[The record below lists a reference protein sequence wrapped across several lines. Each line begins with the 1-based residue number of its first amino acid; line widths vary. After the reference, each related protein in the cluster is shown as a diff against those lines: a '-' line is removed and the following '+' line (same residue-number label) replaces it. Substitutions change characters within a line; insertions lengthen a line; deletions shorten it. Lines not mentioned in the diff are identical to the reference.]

1 MERGLVDGRARGDG
15 AVKWRRV
22 IVWGVGSAAA
32 LLLLGAV
39 VGSRLDQVLRAGEAV
54 SWAWVAGALVCALI
68 GHAMAGL
75 ALSETLAV
83 LGHALGAP
91 TVLGIALVSTTANY
105 MLSAGGATGFALKA
119 HLLHKRRVPIAT
131 TITASAVTSAIL
143 YAVLAVILAQGL
155 ATLLLRAGG
164 ARVAVLESAFGLVV
178 LLALA
183 AMILAAFFNRTARG
197 RLTHRLF
204 RMTNRAAF
212 SLSQR
217 EIPPEDFTAFEMQLT
232 QGLARIRSG
241 RGRLTAT
248 VLYTC
253 LDWGFAM
260 TAFGLCFR
268 AVGVHLPPAALV
280 AAFTAGQAATL
291 IPVLPGGLGAAE
303 GSIAALMAG
312 MGVDAGASL
321 VAALLFRLCYY
332 VVPSLLS
339 VLVLWGLKVSEPA
352 VLREAADL
360 SRDLRDHRDHK
371 A

>member
-1 MERGLVDGRARGDG
+1 MNAKRGLVWGLG
-15 AVKWRRV
+15 ALAALALL
-22 IVWGVGSAAA
+22 AAA
-32 LLLLGAV
+32 
-39 VGSRLDQVLRAGEAV
+39 VGSRLEQVRRAGEAV
-54 SWAWVAGALVCALI
+54 SWLWVGAALACACAS
-68 GHAMAGL
+68 HAMVGL

-83 LGHALGAP
+83 LGHVLGAP
-91 TVLGIALVSTTANY
+91 VVLGIALVSTTANY
-105 MLSAGGATGFALKA
+105 VLSAGGATGFALKA

-143 YAVLAVILAQGL
+143 YAVLALILAQGL

-164 ARVAVLESAFGLVV
+164 ARVAVLESAFGLLV

-183 AMILAAFFNRTARG
+183 GLILVVFFNRAARG

-204 RMTNRAAF
+204 RVTNRAAF

-217 EIPPEDFTAFEMQLT
+217 EIPPEDFAAFEMQLT

-260 TAFGLCFR
+260 TALWLCFR
-268 AVGVHLPPAALV
+268 ATGNNLPLGYLV
-280 AAFTAGQAATL
+280 AAFTTSQAATL
-291 IPVLPGGLGAAE
+291 IPILPGGLGAAE

-312 MGVDAGASL
+312 LGVDAGAAL
-321 VAALLFRLCYY
+321 VAAMLFRLCYY

-360 SRDLRDHRDHK
+360 GRDLKNRAADHK